1 MVWGG
6 GLRVL
11 GIEGCR
17 ALRLRVVE
25 KSHLGVQGSGR
36 GSGLLSV
43 FGEIPSW
50 GLFEALGFRVARMLL

>member
-36 GSGLLSV
+36 GSGLLYLGKSQAGV
-43 FGEIPSW
+43 F
-50 GLFEALGFRVARMLL
+50 LRL